1 MKIKVPLVVCAED
14 GRAEQVQ
21 EIAMVEKPHQRIEH
35 LGFPLAEAKSVLK
48 TLHQQLVEQHATAFV
63 AAQPQCDHCRKSL
76 GVKGYHTRSF
86 RTLFSTVTLTSPRL

>member
-63 AAQPQCDHCRKSL
+63 AANLSVTTVGSL
-76 GVKGYHTRSF
+76 SGSKGITRVASV
-86 RTLFSTVTLTSPRL
+86 RSLAR